1 MGYAELSM
9 TAVAARAG
17 TSKSVLYRRW
27 PSRARI
33 VFAAMRQRHPS
44 DTSSVPDTGKLR
56 SDLIA
61 AMLQAASAVEG
72 VSPQT
77 LWALMSD
84 SVNDAEL
91 SEAVR
96 RDYGDTETS
105 SWMGTIVGRA
115 VTRGEITVASMT
127 VRQRA
132 LAMQLMRD
140 QVVTAGQIT
149 ATDITEMVDEILLP
163 MLHSG

>member
-1 MGYAELSM
+1 
-9 TAVAARAG
+9 
-17 TSKSVLYRRW
+17 
-27 PSRARI
+27 
-33 VFAAMRQRHPS
+33 
-44 DTSSVPDTGKLR
+44 VPDTGNLR